1 MNKRNITEQRN
12 RRIQQHFARM
22 VNEGYLSTSL
32 EEAED
37 DDNDNNQPG
46 GAPDMGGGM
55 PPMGGQQP
63 GGPGQDAGGMNPG
76 GGPDAG
82 GPGGMPQIDN
92 QQGGGN
98 AQGPDFGNGGDN
110 MPDLGGQDGGMGGD
124 MPDFGDDDLDD
135 EVEDDDDVLDLDD
148 LTDAQEKL
156 NTKQNS
162 LGKDFGQLDG
172 RIEKLLSAVET
183 MKDTIDHNNA
193 DITALKAELQ
203 KRVPTNTER
212 LNMRSLDSYPFN
224 VNPVDYWKRKEAEG
238 IYSTGSDEV
247 DKPKEY
253 TITKD
258 DVDNY
263 NDSEIANSLDPN
275 LRQTMK
281 DIFKGF

>member
-1 MNKRNITEQRN
+1 MNKKYISEQRN
-12 RRIQQHFARM
+12 KRIQQHFARM

-37 DDNDNNQPG
+37 DDDSQPGSAPGGQPPIGGGQGGPDMGGQPG
-46 GAPDMGGGM
+46 GGMSDMGGGNDAQNGGGMPSMGGNQGPDMQGGPDMGGGNDM
-55 PPMGGQQP
+55 PSMG
-63 GGPGQDAGGMNPG
+63 D
-76 GGPDAG
+76 
-82 GPGGMPQIDN
+82 DN
-92 QQGGGN
+92 
-98 AQGPDFGNGGDN
+98 AS
-110 MPDLGGQDGGMGGD
+110 MGGD
-124 MPDFGDDDLDD
+124 MPDFGDDDDLEPD
-135 EVEDDDDVLDLDD
+135 EDDDVLDLDD

-156 NTKQNS
+156 NSKQNN

-224 VNPVDYWKRKEAEG
+224 VNPVDYWKRKESEG

-281 DIFKGF
+281 DIFRGF